1 MTPHTPRTLCSLLG
15 SSLLFISLA
24 FPAVAT
30 EVVMLE
36 DTASP
41 CAIMRALSPQVG
53 AQCPPLR
60 PRSVVLLP
68 AKAAAVVPV
77 ATAPVTTPAAAAQP
91 VASRTDGTAAP
102 RVYAFATRIQFA
114 LDSARLA
121 PEAYPLLEAL
131 AQVLKDPAMAG
142 KVIRIEG
149 HTDSAGS
156 AAYNQRLS
164 AQRAASVQRYLHT
177 VHGVPLAQIPAV
189 GKGKTELN
197 DPSRPFDGVNRRV
210 QFVNLTDSPGRS

>member
-1 MTPHTPRTLCSLLG
+1 MRTIRTPRTLLPLLV
-15 SSLLFISLA
+15 SPLLVASLA
-24 FPAVAT
+24 LPAVAAD
-30 EVVMLE
+30 VVMLE

-53 AQCPPLR
+53 AQCQPLR
-60 PRSVVLLP
+60 TRSVVLLP
-68 AKAAAVVPV
+68 VKAAAVVPV
-77 ATAPVTTPAAAAQP
+77 ATAPVAPPAASAQS
-91 VASRTDGTAAP
+91 VAP

-114 LDSARLA
+114 LDSAQLA
-121 PEAYPLLEAL
+121 PEAFPLLEAL

-189 GKGKTELN
+189 GKGKTELY

-210 QFVNLTDSPGRS
+210 QFVNLTDSAGRP

>member
-1 MTPHTPRTLCSLLG
+1 MKTLRAPRTLFALLVSPLLVASLVL
-15 SSLLFISLA
+15 
-24 FPAVAT
+24 PAVAAD
-30 EVVMLE
+30 VVMLE

-41 CAIMRALSPQVG
+41 CAIMRALSPQVS
-53 AQCPPLR
+53 AQCAPLR
-60 PRSVVLLP
+60 TRSVVLLP
-68 AKAAAVVPV
+68 AQAAAVVPV
-77 ATAPVTTPAAAAQP
+77 ATAAVTTPTTPTQP
-91 VASRTDGTAAP
+91 AAP

-114 LDSARLA
+114 LDSAQLA

-177 VHGVPLAQIPAV
+177 VHGIPLAQIPAV
-189 GKGKTELN
+189 GKGKTEPI

-210 QFVNLTDSPGRS
+210 QFVNLTDSADRS